1 MNDSKTEV
9 MVFAPPRARLPVRGV
24 TVGSEVHQPA
34 TSVRNLG
41 VVLDTYLSMDRH
53 VVRLGIFN

>member
-9 MVFAPPRARLPVRGV
+9 MVFAPPRARLPVLCV

-41 VVLDTYLSMDRH
+41 VVLE
-53 VVRLGIFN
+53 